1 MQAENFD
8 RSGLGPDPRMRLR
21 DGTRVARNMRSSS
34 LATTACARC
43 CATSSTARYD
53 LLVTG
58 AENRAIGAQLFV
70 GHGVEALV
78 EEASC
83 SVALVLPKL

>member
-1 MQAENFD
+1 
-8 RSGLGPDPRMRLR
+8 
-21 DGTRVARNMRSSS
+21 MRSV
-34 LATTACARC
+34 LRHLEYG
-43 CATSSTARYD
+43 RYD